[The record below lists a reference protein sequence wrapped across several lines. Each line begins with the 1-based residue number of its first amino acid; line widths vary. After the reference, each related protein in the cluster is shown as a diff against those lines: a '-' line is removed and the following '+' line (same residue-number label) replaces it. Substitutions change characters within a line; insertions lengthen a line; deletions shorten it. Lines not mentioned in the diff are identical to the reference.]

1 MKHSD
6 FVHLHVHSEYSLL
19 DGAARLEKLVEKAK
33 ELRFPA
39 MALTDH
45 GNLFGAVD
53 FYTACE
59 KAGVKPIMG
68 SELYVAPG
76 SRFERSSQD
85 GGYEGASHCTVLAR
99 TRAGYANLMKLV
111 SKAYL
116 EGYYYKPRVD
126 RELLAQHAD
135 GLLVLSG
142 CLNSEVSRLL
152 SAGDEAKARETAGWY
167 QEVFGKDYYFME
179 VQSHGLEQQV
189 GVTEGTVR
197 IARAIGAPLCGT
209 NDSHYLEADHARA
222 HEALLCIQTGTT
234 MSDPDRWKFS
244 SNEFYLKSA
253 DEMRAVFKDLPEAYR
268 NTLAVAERCNVDLQF
283 GQFHLPN
290 YQVPDGFTLDS
301 YLEERAFEG
310 LKWRY
315 GASPADAV
323 VERLR
328 YELGVVSKMGF
339 SGYFLVVWDFISYAR
354 RQGIAVGPGRGS
366 SAGSL
371 VAYCLGITN
380 VDPIRYGLIFERFL
394 NPERIS
400 MPDMDIDFADD
411 RRDEVIRY
419 VVERYGADRVAHI
432 ITFGTMGAKA
442 VIRDVARVLG
452 FSYGE
457 ADRIAKLVP
466 GFPLNITLDE
476 ALEKAPPLAEQVKR
490 DQRVGEMWSVARA
503 LEGCTRHASVHA
515 SAVVISDE
523 PLMERVPLYKDP
535 KRPELITGYAMGPIE
550 KLGLLKMDFLGLK
563 TLTVITDALR
573 LIKESR
579 GVALD
584 GDGLRLDDDKTYQ
597 LLTEARTFG
606 VFQLESAGMRDA
618 LKRLKPQRIE
628 DIIAM
633 VALYRPGPMDLIE
646 EFVNRKHGRAP
657 IAYEHPLMERHLQET
672 YGIMVYQEQVMR
684 LAAELA
690 GLSLGEADTL
700 RKAMGK
706 KDRELMATQ
715 REKFVAG
722 CKANKIE
729 TRKAERIWDLIEKFA
744 GYGFNKCLAADTRIE
759 MADGSQKP
767 ITEVRAGDLVL
778 TKDGPHRARAVR
790 PSGVRTVGRLR
801 LANGM
806 TARCTPDHPIF
817 TQRGWVNAKELSEDD
832 FIAVARE
839 LPCGSQ
845 PVPDH
850 RPALLGYALSEG
862 CLNYDDLFYL
872 YSTSA
877 NELDDM
883 ARCLALFEN
892 TMPRIEH
899 RAAPKASSVRP
910 VRRVRRERAEAL
922 RFLFDE
928 CGLKGKGALDKRVPP
943 LVDSWDLRSLA
954 ILVAK
959 LFQGDGGIHRGP
971 RSVFYATSSEGLA
984 DDVRRLLLK
993 LGFSSTIHRKR
1004 FAHRGT
1010 SRPGFTVNL
1019 LGGRSTFEWF
1029 AQLVGPHLVGRKRA
1043 DLEALAAMDGD
1054 APKVFARGTVDVVP
1068 LALALEPLR
1077 EAISKAHVS
1086 LRAGCRALGI
1096 AYRLLFADGRKRGI
1110 RRDTLRHLAERLD
1123 SPPLYALA
1131 ESPIGWSRPRSFTL
1145 EGEEAT
1151 YDFEVPGAASFI
1163 ANGIAVH
1170 NSHAACYGVVAYQ
1183 TAYLKAN
1190 YPTEF
1195 MAALLTS
1202 EMEKTDKIVQY
1213 VEETRA
1219 MGLRVEAPDVNVSRA
1234 QFTVSG
1240 DAIHF
1245 GLAAIKNVG
1254 ATAIESIVKTREADG
1269 RFASLEDF
1277 CARVDLRLVN
1287 RRVVECLIK
1296 AGAFDSLQ
1304 GTRAG
1309 LLAALD
1315 QAMEGGQ
1322 RRQRDR
1328 EEGQVSLFDALGG
1341 GDAARPAAAATAVAR
1356 VPEWPQEEMLAFE
1369 REVLGF
1375 YLSGHPLEQYREVA
1389 RRIGAAGA
1397 AELAARSTGAR
1408 VLLLG
1413 QVSAF
1418 SESATKSGNRMAFA
1432 TLELVDGSVP
1442 LTIFPE
1448 PYRACA
1454 GALRHKGPVIVRG
1467 RADDSDKGRVV
1478 LAEEIKPLEEAVGNG
1493 ASAGN
1498 GHGTGGSAHACRIR
1512 VPAAAEALPDLLAAV
1527 KAACREHEGST
1538 ALFLHVLL
1546 PEQEVVL
1553 RVHELK
1559 VDPAS
1564 GLVTKVEGLLGP
1576 GSILVEYAGRA

>member
-1 MKHSD
+1 MGVVLKHAD

-19 DGAARLEKLVEKAK
+19 DGAARLEKLVDRAK
-33 ELRFPA
+33 TLKFPA
-39 MALTDH
+39 LALTDH

-53 FYTACE
+53 FYTACT
-59 KAGVKPIMG
+59 KAGVKPILG
-68 SELYVAPG
+68 CELYVAPG

-99 TRAGYANLMKLV
+99 TAAGYANLMKLV

-142 CLNSEVSRLL
+142 CLNSEVSRML
-152 SAGDEAKARETAGWY
+152 SAGDAEKARQTAGWY

-189 GVTEGTVR
+189 AVTEGTIQ
-197 IARAIGAPLCGT
+197 IAKAIGAPLCGT
-209 NDSHYLEADHARA
+209 NDSHYLEAEHSRA

-234 MSDPDRWKFS
+234 MGDPNRWKFS
-244 SNEFYLKSA
+244 SNEFYVKSA
-253 DEMRAVFKDLPEAYR
+253 DEMKAVFKDLPEAYR

-283 GQFHLPN
+283 GQFHLPK
-290 YQVPDGFTLDS
+290 YMVPDGFTLDS
-301 YLEERAFEG
+301 YLEHLAFEG
-310 LKWRY
+310 LARRY
-315 GASPADAV
+315 GGSPADAI

-328 YELGVVSKMGF
+328 YELGVISKMGF
-339 SGYFLVVWDFISYAR
+339 SGYFLVVWDFIAHAR
-354 RQGIAVGPGRGS
+354 KQGIAVGPGRGS

-380 VDPIRYGLIFERFL
+380 IDPIRYGLIFERFL

-466 GFPLNITLDE
+466 GFPLNISLDE

-490 DQRVGEMWSVARA
+490 DQRVGEMWGVARA

-573 LIKESR
+573 LVKESR
-579 GVALD
+579 GVELD
-584 GDGLRLDDDKTYQ
+584 ADGLPLDDARTYQ
-597 LLTEARTFG
+597 LLSDARTFG

-633 VALYRPGPMDLIE
+633 VALYRPGPMDLIDD
-646 EFVNRKHGRAP
+646 FVDRKHGRAA

-684 LAAELA
+684 LAADLA
-690 GLSLGEADTL
+690 GFSLGEADTL

-706 KDRELMATQ
+706 KDRELMAQQ
-715 REKFVAG
+715 REKFVSG

-729 TRKAERIWDLIEKFA
+729 VRKAERIWDLIEKFA
-744 GYGFNKCLAADTRIE
+744 GYGFNK
-759 MADGSQKP
+759 
-767 ITEVRAGDLVL
+767 
-778 TKDGPHRARAVR
+778 
-790 PSGVRTVGRLR
+790 
-801 LANGM
+801 
-806 TARCTPDHPIF
+806 
-817 TQRGWVNAKELSEDD
+817 
-832 FIAVARE
+832 
-839 LPCGSQ
+839 
-845 PVPDH
+845 
-850 RPALLGYALSEG
+850 
-862 CLNYDDLFYL
+862 
-872 YSTSA
+872 
-877 NELDDM
+877 
-883 ARCLALFEN
+883 
-892 TMPRIEH
+892 
-899 RAAPKASSVRP
+899 
-910 VRRVRRERAEAL
+910 
-922 RFLFDE
+922 
-928 CGLKGKGALDKRVPP
+928 
-943 LVDSWDLRSLA
+943 
-954 ILVAK
+954 
-959 LFQGDGGIHRGP
+959 
-971 RSVFYATSSEGLA
+971 
-984 DDVRRLLLK
+984 
-993 LGFSSTIHRKR
+993 
-1004 FAHRGT
+1004 
-1010 SRPGFTVNL
+1010 
-1019 LGGRSTFEWF
+1019 
-1029 AQLVGPHLVGRKRA
+1029 
-1043 DLEALAAMDGD
+1043 
-1054 APKVFARGTVDVVP
+1054 
-1068 LALALEPLR
+1068 
-1077 EAISKAHVS
+1077 
-1086 LRAGCRALGI
+1086 
-1096 AYRLLFADGRKRGI
+1096 
-1110 RRDTLRHLAERLD
+1110 
-1123 SPPLYALA
+1123 
-1131 ESPIGWSRPRSFTL
+1131 
-1145 EGEEAT
+1145 
-1151 YDFEVPGAASFI
+1151 
-1163 ANGIAVH
+1163 
-1170 NSHAACYGVVAYQ
+1170 SHAACYGVVAYQ

-1202 EMEKTDKIVQY
+1202 EMDKTDKIVQY

-1219 MGLRVEAPDVNVSRA
+1219 MGLRVEPPDVNVSRA

-1254 ATAIESIVKTREADG
+1254 ATAIDSIVKVREADG
-1269 RFASLEDF
+1269 TFTSLDDF
-1277 CARVDLRLVN
+1277 CGRVDLRLVN
-1287 RRVVECLIK
+1287 RRVIECLIK

-1304 GTRAG
+1304 NTRAG
-1309 LLAALD
+1309 LLASLD

-1328 EEGQVSLFDALGG
+1328 EEGQVSLFDALGAG
-1341 GDAARPAAAATAVAR
+1341 EATPRATAVVPPAAR

-1375 YLSGHPLEQYREVA
+1375 YLSGHPLEQYREVSQ
-1389 RRIGAAGA
+1389 RIGALNAGD
-1397 AELAARSTGAR
+1397 LAARPTGAR

-1448 PYRACA
+1448 PYRTCA
-1454 GALRHKGPVIVRG
+1454 VALRHKGPVIVRG

-1478 LAEEIKPLEEAVGNG
+1478 LAEEIKPLEDAVGNG
-1493 ASAGN
+1493 SLGGN
-1498 GHGTGGSAHACRIR
+1498 GHGNGNGHANGHGGSGRAADGQDVAHACRIR
-1512 VPAAAEALPDLLAAV
+1512 VSATAASLDELLASV
-1527 KAACREHEGST
+1527 KAACYEHEGRT
-1538 ALFLHVLL
+1538 PLFVHVLL
-1546 PEQEVVL
+1546 PTQEVVL
-1553 RVHELK
+1553 RVKELG
-1559 VDPAS
+1559 VDPAPD
-1564 GLVTKVEGLLGP
+1564 LVAKVEGLLGP